1 MTNMESLY
9 GSGKFTEIMQSV
21 KLTEIKKISAEEVE
35 FYTSEERFGIHGQ
48 LRKFMKGKNILK
60 ERKVFVWAEILQYQI
75 PASFCGR
82 IHQKNLRICFL
93 MHLLSFPKNQKSL
106 FL

>member
-21 KLTEIKKISAEEVE
+21 KLTAIKKITAEEVE
-35 FYTSEERFGIHGQ
+35 FYTSKERFDIHGQ

-60 ERKVFVWAEILQYQI
+60 KKSSSGQKFCSTKFPRAFVAGLIRKN
-75 PASFCGR
+75 CGYA
-82 IHQKNLRICFL
+82 F
-93 MHLLSFPKNQKSL
+93 
-106 FL
+106 

>member
-35 FYTSEERFGIHGQ
+35 FYTSEERFDIHSQ
-48 LRKFMKGKNILK
+48 LRKFMEGKKYPKGKKNSSSG
-60 ERKVFVWAEILQYQI
+60 R
-75 PASFCGR
+75 SFCRTKFLRAFVAGLIR
-82 IHQKNLRICFL
+82 KNCGYAF
-93 MHLLSFPKNQKSL
+93 
-106 FL
+106 

>member
-21 KLTEIKKISAEEVE
+21 KLTAIKKITAEEVE
-35 FYTSEERFGIHGQ
+35 FYTSKERFDIHGQ

-60 ERKVFVWAEILQYQI
+60 ERKTHRLGGAFVEPNSCELLWTSPTLSPIRHRQKANTQIL
-75 PASFCGR
+75 
-82 IHQKNLRICFL
+82 
-93 MHLLSFPKNQKSL
+93 HLIYEKHL
-106 FL
+106 